1 MKKRILFLLPIFLL
15 SCSKEWDDIP
25 SPTLKEDDF
34 TFFVASDLH
43 YLDPSLRDETFAPD
57 VASISGDGKAT
68 YYSEE
73 TLDTYIDTI
82 KEKKPDAVFF
92 TGDNTL
98 NGSQVSHD
106 GFISKI
112 KEIQKEGIPVY
123 VLLGNHDV
131 GNYPAFSFLDGKG
144 TSIPIYKAGEVKEKY
159 SRFGYQQAEYKD
171 PNSFTYIK
179 EVAKNTYA
187 IMLDSNTNSE
197 RLFLNESLNWLE
209 GVLESLH
216 SKNATV
222 LSFSHQTLL
231 LENKSMGKS
240 NIIVNAEGIRSLY
253 QKYNVYTN
261 FAGHLHSQH
270 IAKEN
275 GLLEI
280 LTSSLSITPNHYG
293 VIRSQKGKWSYHTEN
308 LDVSS
313 FAKKEGYTD
322 PHLLDFSSFIDWLF
336 DKTNSYNLTRSFY
349 ENEQL
354 SKEKRDSLIEIVS
367 LLNKSYF
374 TGTPLE
380 KNEENDKKV
389 NELET
394 YLVKHKNNYL
404 SEIIEEYLA
413 GKNYNSI
420 DF

>member
-1 MKKRILFLLPIFLL
+1 MKKCILFLLPFFLL

-43 YLDPSLRDETFAPD
+43 YLDPSLRDETFSLD

-73 TLDTYIDTI
+73 ILDTYIDTI

-98 NGSQVSHD
+98 NGSRVSHD

-131 GNYPAFSFLDGKG
+131 GNYPAFSFLNGKS
-144 TSIPIYKAGEVKEKY
+144 TSIPVYKAEEVKQKY
-159 SRFGYQQAEYKD
+159 SRFGYHQAEYKD
-171 PNSFTYIK
+171 PHSFTYVK
-179 EVAKNTYA
+179 EVASNTYA
-187 IMLDSNTNSE
+187 IMLDSNTDSE
-197 RLFLNESLNWLE
+197 RLFPNESLNWLE
-209 GVLESLH
+209 GVLKTLH
-216 SKNATV
+216 SKNANI
-222 LSFSHQTLL
+222 LSFSHQPLL
-231 LENKSMGKS
+231 LENRSMGKS
-240 NIIVNAEGIRSLY
+240 NIIVNAEGILSLY

-270 IAKEN
+270 IAKED

-293 VIRSQKGKWSYHTEN
+293 VIRSQKGKWSYQTEN

-349 ENEQL
+349 KDEQL

-394 YLVKHKNNYL
+394 YLVEHKNNYL
-404 SEIIEEYLA
+404 SEIVEEYLV

>member
-1 MKKRILFLLPIFLL
+1 MVTAKNIF
-15 SCSKEWDDIP
+15 
-25 SPTLKEDDF
+25 
-34 TFFVASDLH
+34 
-43 YLDPSLRDETFAPD
+43 
-57 VASISGDGKAT
+57 
-68 YYSEE
+68 
-73 TLDTYIDTI
+73 
-82 KEKKPDAVFF
+82 
-92 TGDNTL
+92 
-98 NGSQVSHD
+98 
-106 GFISKI
+106 
-112 KEIQKEGIPVY
+112 PVY
-123 VLLGNHDV
+123 
-131 GNYPAFSFLDGKG
+131 
-144 TSIPIYKAGEVKEKY
+144 KADEVKQKY
-159 SRFGYQQAEYKD
+159 SRFGYHQAEYKD
-171 PNSFTYIK
+171 PSSFSYIK
-179 EVAKNTYA
+179 EVASNTYA
-187 IMLDSNTNSE
+187 IMLDSNTDSE
-197 RLFLNESLNWLE
+197 RLFPNESLNWLE
-209 GVLESLH
+209 DVLETLH

-222 LSFSHQTLL
+222 LSFSHQPLL

-349 ENEQL
+349 EDEQL
-354 SKEKRDSLIEIVS
+354 SKEKRDSLIETIS

-380 KNEENDKKV
+380 RNEENDKKV

-394 YLVKHKNNYL
+394 YLVEHKNNYL